1 MRKHFDSYSLPGIIP
16 DQHHVTFVVSVDH
29 HPFIVRTLQL
39 AIEVKH
45 VIQLS
50 NQFLVATKLRQI
62 YRPAKGNT
70 LLVDLKCVVSNNHYV
85 GNKDATESSLS

>member
-1 MRKHFDSYSLPGIIP
+1 MRMHLGSYSLPGIIP

-29 HPFIVRTLQL
+29 HPFLARTLQL

-50 NQFLVATKLRQI
+50 NQLLVAMELRQVN
-62 YRPAKGNT
+62 RPAKGNT
-70 LLVDLKCVVSNNHYV
+70 LLVDLKCVVSNNDHV
-85 GNKDATESSLS
+85 GQKGC